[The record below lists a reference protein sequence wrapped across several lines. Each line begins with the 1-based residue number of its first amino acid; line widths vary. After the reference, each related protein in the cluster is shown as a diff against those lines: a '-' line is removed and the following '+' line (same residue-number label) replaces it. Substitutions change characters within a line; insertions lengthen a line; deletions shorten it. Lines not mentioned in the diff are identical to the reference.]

1 MSYTKSFIG
10 QKNGF
15 SKTDIENTS
24 QHLFELFRI
33 DEDTHKLNEKIEIL
47 GLFIKTLSKA
57 LRSDLISAKS
67 EKADIMET
75 IAKLKMQQET
85 LELLQSENINE
96 AMKNLNETAERFGK
110 KAQSSV
116 TE

>member
-1 MSYTKSFIG
+1 MSYTQSLIN
-10 QKNGF
+10 QKDGF
-15 SKTDIENTS
+15 SKADIENTS

-33 DEDTHKLNEKIEIL
+33 GEDVHKLNEKIEIL

-57 LRSDLISAKS
+57 LRSDLIIEKS

-96 AMKNLNETAERFGK
+96 ATKNLQETAERFGK